1 MKTCRYLRLHTKI
14 ISWRFH
20 IMTHFTFSDM
30 CTWYIPFFYQRCFS
44 STQLQCCITFSWM
57 ELQVLLRC
65 CLIHVSMVMIKH
77 FLCLLHLHPCLDLG
91 LFMSYLCDLFSFSSS
106 FSLWLIKWSK
116 ECWRNYSVAYF
127 FRICPIIFGRQ
138 CEWRVLIIFI

>member
-20 IMTHFTFSDM
+20 IMTHFTFWDM

-91 LFMSYLCDLFSFSSS
+91 LFMSYLCDLFFI
-106 FSLWLIKWSK
+106 FIFIFIMINQMILWMQTQLF
-116 ECWRNYSVAYF
+116 CCLL
-127 FRICPIIFGRQ
+127 FRICPIIFGQQ